1 MWALESVLALGTPAY
16 PERLSRH
23 IRISN
28 GVALLGTALA
38 IASIPFDLVTGPP
51 WFLVSDL
58 TALSGSVGCL
68 LLNAR
73 GHPHISRVLML
84 LSLNLVFLHATVRLG
99 EQSEQHAV
107 FFALSIAPFFVFSL
121 DERRFLV
128 PFIILPVV
136 EYFTADYVS
145 QWGPVPQF
153 SVAAY
158 RVYSAVLAFSGLIG
172 GLSVFARIT
181 NRAERTMHWQQH
193 VLDETRAR
201 SIATARLTALGEMS
215 SGVAHEIRNP
225 LTAITLAAGQITERA
240 DSPEAVTA
248 TAERIQR
255 AAHRISSIVDSLLA
269 FSRDAGGDPLVDVR
283 VDQLITDALALSH
296 SRFVEHHIELQLPP
310 VPGFVVRGRAS
321 QLQQVLLN
329 LLGNAHDAVEGERDA
344 WVRLDAKRTDGWIEL
359 AVTDSGPGIPP
370 RYRDRIFEP
379 FFSTKPPDRGTGL
392 GLSLSRGIVESH
404 HGTLVLDPHSPH
416 TRFVVR
422 LPLEREDLD
431 QSRGS

>member
-1 MWALESVLALGTPAY
+1 MWALDSVLALGKSPGY
-16 PERLSRH
+16 PERLARH

-28 GVALLGTALA
+28 GVALLGAALA
-38 IASIPFDLVTGPP
+38 IASVPFDLMTGPP
-51 WFLVSDL
+51 WFLLSDL
-58 TALSGSVGCL
+58 TALSGSLACL

-73 GHPHISRVLML
+73 GHPHVARVLML
-84 LSLNLVFLHATVRLG
+84 SSLNLVFLHATMRLG

-121 DERRFLV
+121 EERRFLI

-136 EYFTADYVS
+136 EYFVADYG
-145 QWGPVPQF
+145 QWGPAPQF

-158 RVYSAVLAFSGLIG
+158 RVYSAVLAFTGLIG

-181 NRAERTMHWQQH
+181 NRAERAMRWQQH

-201 SIATARLTALGEMS
+201 SIAAARMTALGEMS

-225 LTAITLAAGQITERA
+225 LTAINLAAGQITEHPS
-240 DSPEAVTA
+240 SPESVAA

-255 AAHRISSIVDSLLA
+255 AAKRISTIIDSLLA

-283 VDQLITDALALSH
+283 LEQLFGETLTLCH
-296 SRFVEHHIELQLPP
+296 SRFAEHHIELQVPP
-310 VPGFVVRGRAS
+310 VAPGLVVQGRAT

-329 LLGNAHDAVEGERDA
+329 LLSNAHDAVETEPA
-344 WVRLDAKRTDGWIEL
+344 PWVRLDARRADGWVEI
-359 AVTDSGPGIPP
+359 AVTDSGTGVPP
-370 RYRDRIFEP
+370 QYRDRIFEP
-379 FFSTKPPDRGTGL
+379 FFTTKALDRGTGL
-392 GLSLSRGIVESH
+392 GLSLSRGIVEEH
-404 HGTLVLDPHSPH
+404 HGTLTLDPRAPH

-422 LPLEREDLD
+422 LPLQPDAQPRV
-431 QSRGS
+431 S